1 MNKSGLSEL
10 GVRCDAPPIEWLMRL
25 ALQRPQLI
33 SLAAGFTDNETLPAR
48 EVIEIVRERLENGR
62 QSRSALQYG
71 FTAGLPELRE
81 AAIERLAH
89 ADSAATG
96 TKIKTGPAA
105 KTRYSPDQAIVTNGS
120 QQFLYLVTEALCN
133 PGDILLVEDPT
144 YFVYLGI
151 VQTHGLRCRG
161 VSMTPEGLDLDQ
173 LKSVLESLK
182 KSGDLPRVKFLYTI
196 SYFQNPT
203 GISTTFST
211 KAAALKLLRSYER
224 AAGHPIYLVEDAAYR
239 ELRFAGNDDAS
250 ALAVPELNKRVI
262 YTGTFSKPFSTGVR
276 AGYGLLPEPLFT
288 VVNRLKGNHDFG
300 TASLIQQILAGAIAS
315 GRYEKHLAV
324 LRRRYEAK
332 AKIMVEAI
340 RKHFPSTVQWQEPR
354 GGLYIWASLPKP
366 LVSGPKS
373 PLFQS
378 ALKEDVLYI
387 PGRLCYAEDT
397 TRRIPDTEMRISF
410 GSASD
415 MEIRRGIARL
425 GSVLHD
431 LIDKPVQRRRV

>member
-1 MNKSGLSEL
+1 MNKSGLSER
-10 GVRCDAPPIEWLMRL
+10 GARCDAPPIEWLMRL

-33 SLAAGFTDNETLPAR
+33 SLAAGFTDNETLPAL
-48 EVIEIVRERLENGR
+48 EVMEIVRERLKNT
-62 QSRSALQYG
+62 QQARSALQYG

-81 AAIERLAH
+81 AAIERLTQ
-89 ADSAATG
+89 ADSDATG
-96 TKIKTGPAA
+96 TKIKTGSDA
-105 KTRYSPDQAIVTNGS
+105 KTRYSADQAIITNGS
-120 QQFLYLVTEALCN
+120 QQFLYLVTEALCD
-133 PGDILLVEDPT
+133 PGDIILVEDPT

-161 VSMTPEGLDLDQ
+161 IRMTPEGLDLDQ
-173 LKSVLESLK
+173 LESVLESLK
-182 KSGDLPRVKFLYTI
+182 KSGDLPRLKFLYTI
-196 SYFQNPT
+196 TYFQNPT
-203 GISTTFST
+203 GISTPFNT
-211 KAAALKLLRSYER
+211 KATALKLLRRYER

-239 ELRFAGNDDAS
+239 ELRFAGNDAAS

-315 GRYEKHLAV
+315 GRYEKHLAI
-324 LRRRYEAK
+324 LTHRYQAK

-340 RKHFPSTVQWQEPR
+340 RKHFPSSVQWQEPR
-354 GGLYIWASLPKP
+354 GGLYVWARLPKP
-366 LVSGPKS
+366 IVSGPGS
-373 PLFQS
+373 RLFKS
-378 ALKEDVLYI
+378 ALKQDVLYI
-387 PGRLCYAEDT
+387 PGALCYADDP
-397 TRRIPDTEMRISF
+397 TRKIPDTKMRISF

-425 GSVLHD
+425 GTVLHD
-431 LIDKPVQRRRV
+431 LIDKPAKARRV